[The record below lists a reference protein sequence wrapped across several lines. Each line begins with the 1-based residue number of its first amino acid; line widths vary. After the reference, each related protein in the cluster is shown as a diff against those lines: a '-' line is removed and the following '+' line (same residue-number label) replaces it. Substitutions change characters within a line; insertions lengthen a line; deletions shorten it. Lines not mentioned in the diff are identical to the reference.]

1 MKGNVP
7 NLPLLFDQLGHFLD
21 ELKNLSKKRPKM
33 TEKEFLAEFDKL
45 IARPGDSKLDKA
57 RDDYDTIVNTIYY
70 AADRG
75 CPHGSTVI
83 RG

>member
-1 MKGNVP
+1 MGKDVP
-7 NLPLLFDQLGHFLD
+7 NLPLLFDQLGRFLHD
-21 ELKNLSKKRPKM
+21 LKKLSEKRTKL
-33 TEKEFLAEFDKL
+33 TDKEFLAEFDKL
-45 IARPGDSKLDKA
+45 IEARSDSKLDKA
-57 RDDYDTIVNTIYY
+57 LDDYDAIVNTVYY

>member
-1 MKGNVP
+1 MSKNLP
-7 NLPLLFDQLGHFLD
+7 NLPLLFDQLGRFLD
-21 ELKNLSKKRPKM
+21 ELEKLSKKRPKM
-33 TEKEFLAEFDKL
+33 TDKEFLAEFDKL
-45 IARPGDSKLDKA
+45 IEARSDSKLDKV
-57 RDDYDTIVNTIYY
+57 RDDYDTIVNTIYS